1 MYNLSHFFMSSVPDY
16 SFFKDVCDFVDSAA
30 RYTNYPQGLIEQIK
44 ECNSIYKFFFPI
56 QLDDGSYQVIEAYR
70 VQHSQH
76 KLPTKGG
83 IRYAETVNEDEVK
96 ALAAL
101 MTYKCALLN
110 VPFGGAKGGVK
121 INTAHYDSRT
131 IERITRRYTM
141 ELIKKNF
148 IGPAL
153 DVPAPDYGT
162 GPREMA
168 WIYSTYQEFFPGT
181 INAAGCVT
189 GKPLTQS
196 GIAGRTEATGM
207 GVMFGLREAC
217 SVTEDMKRL
226 GLSTG
231 LEGKRVIVQG
241 LGNVGYHSAKFLQ
254 EQGAIITG
262 IAEYEG
268 GIYSDSGLDVDE
280 VYKHRRETRSILDFK
295 NAKNI
300 QNSKELLE
308 WECDILVPAALEG
321 QITEEN
327 APRIKAKIIGE
338 GANGPVTSEAEE
350 ILTRRGIMVMPDMF
364 LNAGGVTVSY
374 FEWLKNLSRVAFG
387 RMDRRYNEM
396 NNQRLVDAIEKA
408 SGTKLSDQMKKEI
421 IVGAG
426 ERDLVKSGLEEGMVN
441 AYHAIREKLHQKDM
455 PNLRT
460 AAFVVSL
467 DKIAANYIELG
478 LFP

>member
-1 MYNLSHFFMSSVPDY
+1 MALVPDY
-16 SFFKDVCDFVDSAA
+16 SFFDDVCNFVDNAA
-30 RYTNYPQGLIEQIK
+30 RFTEYPTGLIEQIK
-44 ECNSIYKFFFPI
+44 QCNSIYKFYFPI
-56 QLDDGSYQVIEAYR
+56 LLDDGSYQVIEAYR
-70 VQHSQH
+70 VQHSHH
-76 KLPTKGG
+76 KRPTKGG

-121 INTAHYDSRT
+121 INTSQYDSRT
-131 IERITRRYTM
+131 LERITRRYTM

-168 WIYSTYQEFFPGT
+168 WIYSTYQEFFPSN
-181 INAAGCVT
+181 INASGCVT

-196 GIAGRTEATGM
+196 GINGRTEATGM

-217 SVTEDMKRL
+217 SITEDMKKL
-226 GLSTG
+226 GLSPG
-231 LEGKRVIVQG
+231 LAGKRVIVQG
-241 LGNVGYHSAKFLQ
+241 LGNVGYHSAKYLQ
-254 EQGAIITG
+254 EQGAVIIG

-268 GIYSDSGLDVDE
+268 GLHNDNGLDIDA
-280 VYKHRRETRSILDFK
+280 VYHHRRDTKSILNFSG
-295 NAKNI
+295 AKNVKD
-300 QNSKELLE
+300 SREMLE

-321 QITEEN
+321 QIHNKN
-327 APRIKAKIIGE
+327 AAGIKAKIIGE
-338 GANGPVTSEAEE
+338 GANGPVTAEAEE
-350 ILTRRGIMVMPDMF
+350 ILNQRGVMIVPDMY

-374 FEWLKNLSRVAFG
+374 FEWLKNLSRVQFG
-387 RMDRRYNEM
+387 RIDRRYDEL

-408 SGTKLSDQMKKEI
+408 SGVKLSEEMKKEVV
-421 IVGAG
+421 VGAS
-426 ERDLVKSGLEEGMVN
+426 ERDLVVSGLEESMVS
-441 AYHAIREKLHQKDM
+441 AYHAILEKRNKKKI

-460 AAFVVSL
+460 AAFVVAL
-467 DKIAANYIELG
+467 DRIAANYIELG

>member
-1 MYNLSHFFMSSVPDY
+1 MASVPDY
-16 SFFKDVCDFVDSAA
+16 SFFDDVNDFVDRAA
-30 RYTNYPQGLIEQIK
+30 KFTSYPKGLIEQIK
-44 ECNSIYKFFFPI
+44 QCNSIYKFYFPI

-83 IRYAETVNEDEVK
+83 IRYAETVK

-101 MTYKCALLN
+101 MSYKCALLN

-121 INTAHYDSRT
+121 INVAHHDSST
-131 IERITRRYTM
+131 LERITRRYTM

-168 WIYSTYQEFFPGT
+168 WIYSTYQEFHPGT
-181 INAAGCVT
+181 INAPGCVT

-217 SVTEDMKRL
+217 SVAEDMKKL
-226 GLSTG
+226 GLTPG

-254 EQGAIITG
+254 EQGAIVTG

-268 GIYSDSGLDVDE
+268 GIYDENGLDIEE
-280 VYKHRRETRSILDFK
+280 VYLHRRQSKSILNYK
-295 NAKNI
+295 NARNVK
-300 QNSKELLE
+300 NSKELLE

-321 QITEEN
+321 QITKEN

-350 ILTRRGIMVMPDMF
+350 ILTQKGVMILPDMY

-374 FEWLKNLSRVAFG
+374 FEWLKNLNRVQFG

-396 NNQRLVDAIEKA
+396 NNRRLVEAIEKA
-408 SGTKLSDQMKKEI
+408 SGTPLTAEMKKQI
-421 IVGAG
+421 IVGAS
-426 ERDLVKSGLEEGMVN
+426 ERDLVKSGLEEGMIT
-441 AYHAIREKLHQKDM
+441 AYHSVREIYNQKKM

-460 AAFVVSL
+460 AAFVVAL
-467 DKIAANYIELG
+467 DRIAANYIELG
-478 LFP
+478 MFP

>member
-1 MYNLSHFFMSSVPDY
+1 MASVPDY
-16 SFFKDVCDFVDSAA
+16 SFFNDVCNFVDKAA
-30 RYTNYPQGLIEQIK
+30 RYTDYPAGLIDQIK
-44 ECNSIYKFFFPI
+44 QCNSIYKFFFPI
-56 QLDDGSYQVIEAYR
+56 QLEDGSYQVIEAYR
-70 VQHSQH
+70 VQHSHH

-96 ALAAL
+96 ALSAL
-101 MTYKCALLN
+101 MTYKCAVLN

-121 INTAHYDSRT
+121 INTAQYDSRSL
-131 IERITRRYTM
+131 ERITRRYTM

-148 IGPAL
+148 IGPAI

-196 GIAGRTEATGM
+196 GIAGRTEATGL
-207 GVMFGLREAC
+207 GLTYGLREIC
-217 SVTEDMKRL
+217 SIAEDMKEL
-226 GLSTG
+226 GLSPG
-231 LEGKRVIVQG
+231 LAGKRVIVQG

-254 EQGAIITG
+254 EQGAIIIG

-268 GIYSDSGLDVDE
+268 GIYDENGLDISE
-280 VYKHRRETRSILDFK
+280 VYKHRRESKSILNYRKARNIK
-295 NAKNI
+295 N
-300 QNSKELLE
+300 SMELLE
-308 WECDILVPAALEG
+308 MECDILVPAALEG

-327 APRIKAKIIGE
+327 APRIKAKIVGE
-338 GANGPVTSEAEE
+338 GANGPVTAGAED
-350 ILTRRGIMVMPDMF
+350 ILTRRGIMVVPDMY

-374 FEWLKNLSRVAFG
+374 FEWLKNLARVSFG
-387 RMDRRYNEM
+387 RVDRRYDQM
-396 NNQRLVDAIEKA
+396 NNSRIVAAIEKA
-408 SGTKLSDQMKKEI
+408 SGVSLSADMKKELI
-421 IVGAG
+421 RGAG
-426 ERDLVKSGLEEGMVN
+426 ERDLVYSGLEEGMVTS
-441 AYHAIREKLHQKDM
+441 YHAIRDTKKAKKL

-460 AAFVVSL
+460 AAFVVAL

-478 LFP
+478 MFP

>member
-1 MYNLSHFFMSSVPDY
+1 MASVPNH
-16 SFFKDVCDFVDSAA
+16 SFFNDVNDFVDSAA
-30 RYTNYPQGLIEQIK
+30 RYTDYPIGLIDQIK

-56 QLDDGSYQVIEAYR
+56 QVDDGSYQVIEAYR
-70 VQHSQH
+70 IQHSHH

-83 IRYAETVNEDEVK
+83 IRYAETVTEDEVK
-96 ALAAL
+96 ALSAL

-121 INTAHYDSRT
+121 INVAHYDSRT
-131 IERITRRYTM
+131 LERITRRYTM

-168 WIYSTYQEFFPGT
+168 WIYSTYQEFFPGS
-181 INAAGCVT
+181 INAPGCVT

-207 GVMFGLREAC
+207 GIMFGLREAC
-217 SVTEDMKRL
+217 CITEDMKRL

-241 LGNVGYHSAKFLQ
+241 LGNVGFHAAKFLS
-254 EQGAIITG
+254 EQGAIVTG

-268 GIYSDSGLDVDE
+268 GIYDENGLDIEE
-280 VYKHRRETRSILDFK
+280 VYKHRRESKSILNYK
-295 NAKNI
+295 NATNVKNSI
-300 QNSKELLE
+300 EMLE

-338 GANGPVTSEAEE
+338 GANGPVTSEAEA
-350 ILTRRGIMVMPDMF
+350 ILTRRGIMVIPDMY

-374 FEWLKNLSRVAFG
+374 FEWLKNLNRVAFG

-396 NNQRLVDAIEKA
+396 NNRRLVQAIENA
-408 SGTKLSDQMKKEI
+408 SGTPLTPEMKKSI
-421 IVGAG
+421 VVGAG
-426 ERDLVKSGLEEGMVN
+426 ERDLVRSGLEEGMVN
-441 AYHAIREKLHQKDM
+441 AYHSVQETLHRKKM

-467 DKIAANYIELG
+467 DRIAANYIELG

>member
-1 MYNLSHFFMSSVPDY
+1 MASIPDY
-16 SFFKDVCDFVDSAA
+16 SFFDDVNGFVDNAA
-30 RYTNYPQGLIEQIK
+30 RFTSYPKGLIEQIK
-44 ECNSIYKFFFPI
+44 QCNSIYKFFFPI
-56 QLDDGSYQVIEAYR
+56 QCEDGSYKVIEAYR

-101 MTYKCALLN
+101 MSYKCALLN

-121 INTAHYDSRT
+121 INTSQYDSKT
-131 IERITRRYTM
+131 LERITRRYTM

-181 INAAGCVT
+181 INASGCVT

-196 GIAGRTEATGM
+196 GIAGRNEATGM

-217 SVTEDMKRL
+217 SIAEDMKKI
-226 GLSTG
+226 GLSPG
-231 LEGKRVIVQG
+231 LSGKRVIVQG

-254 EQGAIITG
+254 EQGAIVIG

-268 GIYSDSGLDVDE
+268 GLYNDNGLDVDE
-280 VYKHRRETRSILDFK
+280 VYQHRRESKSILNFK
-295 NAKNI
+295 GAQNVKN
-300 QNSKELLE
+300 SMELLE
-308 WECDILVPAALEG
+308 RECDILVPAALEG

-338 GANGPVTSEAEE
+338 GANGPVTSEAEA
-350 ILTRRGIMVMPDMF
+350 ILTKRGVMILPDMY

-374 FEWLKNLSRVAFG
+374 FEWLKNLNRVQFG

-396 NNQRLVDAIEKA
+396 NNRRLVDAIEKA
-408 SGTKLSDQMKKEI
+408 SGVPLTATLKKEI

-426 ERDLVKSGLEEGMVN
+426 ERDLVKSGLEEGMIT
-441 AYHAIREKLHQKDM
+441 AYHSVRETLNQKNL

-467 DKIAANYIELG
+467 DRIAANYIELG
-478 LFP
+478 MFP